1 MVLDRL
7 EVHVPSRDSQS
18 VTQEAV
24 QFIIDANVAKVVDMG
39 CMVYTVDEFSAIP
52 GGSIITV
59 TEKYV
64 SHT

>member
-7 EVHVPSRDSQS
+7 EVHVPNRDSHR

-39 CMVYTVDEFSAIP
+39 CRVYTVDEFSAIP
-52 GGSIITV
+52 GGSIVTV
-59 TEKYV
+59 TEQYICDL
-64 SHT
+64 